1 MLRNWNCAYSQ
12 ALLGPIPGPLAPTS
26 GSARVGDCSLA
37 MMLMPLIASPG
48 GFQRFVVPLVIAI
61 SFRIGSDSDGN
72 RPNSMPETQ

>member
-1 MLRNWNCAYSQ
+1 
-12 ALLGPIPGPLAPTS
+12 
-26 GSARVGDCSLA
+26 